1 MKLNSL
7 NLNIAN
13 NRGNQF
19 QQPGS
24 LAPVG
29 QTGQSQSRP
38 GDRTGLSR
46 EAQQAAG
53 AQGMRGGS
61 AQQLTQALS
70 RDIGQVLQAQGS
82 GDQNR
87 SQQALQQLGQTYQQ
101 GQQSGQLQQVP
112 PMVRQTAESL
122 LGINQQGQGQ
132 AQQAG
137 KGGGCS
143 GGGEAGGGGQAGGPS
158 ESSGGGSAGD
168 AAAQEDKK
176 DFPEEILKKLE
187 ELLGKDKAKEAA
199 EESKTDKSDK
209 AEKGDKKDGNDAKTE
224 KDGKDSKKVDK
235 NRKPE
240 KSKEGA
246 GGKKATPVKA
256 KTKPKKAAKVKK
268 TKAA

>member
-132 AQQAG
+132 AQPQAH
-137 KGGGCS
+137 
-143 GGGEAGGGGQAGGPS
+143 AQPHPQPQPRAQAARWKRLTTRFHPRGT
-158 ESSGGGSAGD
+158 
-168 AAAQEDKK
+168 AA
-176 DFPEEILKKLE
+176 
-187 ELLGKDKAKEAA
+187 
-199 EESKTDKSDK
+199 
-209 AEKGDKKDGNDAKTE
+209 
-224 KDGKDSKKVDK
+224 
-235 NRKPE
+235 NR
-240 KSKEGA
+240 
-246 GGKKATPVKA
+246 T
-256 KTKPKKAAKVKK
+256 
-268 TKAA
+268 